1 MYLQCNIQ
9 SMYAGAVT
17 DIYHGQV
24 TDVHYGHQPAV
35 TTMYCWLFYASHHIV
50 CGIDSMH
57 MCDKYREGLPA
68 SSNLWEEMK
77 SIVLLLPLWY
87 NSGAASSKI
96 RKTKNTL
103 IEDYKTKQTKV
114 GFTTRWNQLFCPAPI
129 QFSCGVYK
137 AQTTLG
143 RTRCGFRWWEQ
154 LQKRLLTTKK
164 YFRLWEQL
172 QCILI
177 KNSRQK

>member
-1 MYLQCNIQ
+1 MQLCCCRWINDVLALMFNLMLDWTLFSWETVCSETSGLNPQSHVCIYSVII

-17 DIYHGQV
+17 DIYLGQV
-24 TDVHYGHQPAV
+24 SDVYYGHEPVV
-35 TTMYCWLFYASHHIV
+35 TTMYCWLFYASHQIV

-103 IEDYKTKQTKV
+103 IEDYKTKK
-114 GFTTRWNQLFCPAPI
+114 TT
-129 QFSCGVYK
+129 
-137 AQTTLG
+137 
-143 RTRCGFRWWEQ
+143 
-154 LQKRLLTTKK
+154 
-164 YFRLWEQL
+164 
-172 QCILI
+172 
-177 KNSRQK
+177 